1 MERDKTA
8 MHKKFL
14 APIEGRL
21 VDLTHVPDGVFAQ
34 KIMGDGFAIDPANG
48 EVSSPVAGMVTSFME
63 DTRHAVGITADD
75 GLEILIHIGIDTVN
89 LGGEGFVGLV
99 KQGDRIDAGQPLLKI
114 DLELIRCKVPSLISP
129 VIFLNLPEGMLVTVQ
144 EGRMVK
150 RGEQGFF
157 TVGN

>member
-1 MERDKTA
+1 

-34 KIMGDGFAIDPANG
+34 KVMGDGFAIDPANG
-48 EVSSPVAGMVTSFME
+48 EVSSPVAGLVTSFME

-99 KQGDRIDAGQPLLKI
+99 KQGDRIDAGQPLLKV
-114 DLELIRCKVPSLISP
+114 DLEFIRRKVPSLISP
-129 VIFLNLPEGMLVTVQ
+129 VIFLNLPEGMAVTVQ
-144 EGRMVK
+144 EGRIVK
-150 RGEQGFF
+150 RGDNDFF
-157 TVGN
+157 TVG

>member
-1 MERDKTA
+1 

-89 LGGEGFVGLV
+89 LGGEGFIGLV